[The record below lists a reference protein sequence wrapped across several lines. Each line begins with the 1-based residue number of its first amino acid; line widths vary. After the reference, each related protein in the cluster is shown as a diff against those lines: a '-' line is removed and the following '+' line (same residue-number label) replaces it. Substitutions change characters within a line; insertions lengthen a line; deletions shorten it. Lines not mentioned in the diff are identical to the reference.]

1 MKLFFNFIIQIKKII
16 IYLNINKYK
25 IKSKKINFSPQEIIF
40 QKRIYFPKKR

>member
-1 MKLFFNFIIQIKKII
+1 MKLFFNFIIQIKKI

-25 IKSKKINFSPQEIIF
+25 IKSKKINFSPQEINF